1 MNEKDGTRKINI
13 DYPCLWVYKVI
24 GSDETTMRTAIAE
37 AIPGGCEI
45 TTSRSSA
52 GGKYVS
58 LTVTVRVEDEIGRT
72 SIYEALLKDLSVK
85 VVL

>member
-1 MNEKDGTRKINI
+1 MNEKNGNQKVSI
-13 DYPCLWVYKVI
+13 DYPCRWVYKVI
-24 GSDETTMRTAIAE
+24 GADETKMRAAIAA

-45 TTSRSSA
+45 TVSRSSA

-58 LTVTVRVEDEIGRT
+58 LTVTVHVEDEISRT
-72 SIYEALLKDLSVK
+72 CVYEALLKDPSVK